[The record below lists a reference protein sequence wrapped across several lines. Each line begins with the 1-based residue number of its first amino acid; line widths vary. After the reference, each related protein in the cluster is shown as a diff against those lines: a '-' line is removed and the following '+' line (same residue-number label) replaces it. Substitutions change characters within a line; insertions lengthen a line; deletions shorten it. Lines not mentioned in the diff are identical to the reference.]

1 MSLFC
6 PTFCHQHHHHHHHHH
21 VRKIWECN
29 IEFSMPVAWNLI
41 ATDDPS
47 FCSSF
52 LSCIG
57 HCLNSLVHGALKDAM
72 TKNKHFA
79 RPRDHLVRSRDVLC
93 YFLSRTFNYISW
105 TDGLEWSCKARV
117 IRVMR
122 WIVKR
127 MCDIIVTGFLH
138 LASLVTQRNNV
149 FSSNPKI
156 QQYKKHYHHGIQ
168 ILISLLAD
176 TLCLQNSKL
185 GFTTQKDQPNSNLKK
200 SPTKQIRKRHL

>member
-1 MSLFC
+1 
-6 PTFCHQHHHHHHHHH
+6 
-21 VRKIWECN
+21 
-29 IEFSMPVAWNLI
+29 MPVAWNLI

-79 RPRDHLVRSRDVLC
+79 STRDHLVRSRDVLC

-138 LASLVTQRNNV
+138 LASLGIQRNNI

-156 QQYKKHYHHGIQ
+156 EQYKKHYHHWIQ

-176 TLCLQNSKL
+176 TLCLQDAKPR
-185 GFTTQKDQPNSNLKK
+185 FTTHKYQPNSKFK
-200 SPTKQIRKRHL
+200 SPTKQIRKRHILIQPARWER